1 MSSYAV
7 EFQHVSKR
15 LNHQDILD
23 NISFKIPKHSITLL
37 EGKNGSGKSITIKL
51 LCKLIKPNQGYIMST
66 NDVSYAPEY
75 FPDNLNIT
83 IRDYFKYIK
92 QVNRTAFQ
100 QPIFDLFISQLHI
113 HPFLTTK
120 LKDCSLG
127 TRQKVNLIQCL
138 VVNKDLYVLDEPFN
152 ALDKKSVAFIKRYL
166 LQLKDRH
173 TVILTC
179 HDQDVQQLIS
189 HKVLIHNGGLIEDT
203 SINTLRSQFTYKYV
217 IINFNNIKLLNNY
230 LIDMWHHI
238 EIFDRELHIMIK
250 RDDLNRLLVTLIHHD
265 IEIKEVGDYNYD

>member
-15 LNHQDILD
+15 LNHQDIL
-23 NISFKIPKHSITLL
+23 NHVSFKIPKHSITLI

-51 LCKLIKPNQGYIMST
+51 LCKLIKPNQGHIIST
-66 NDVSYAPEY
+66 KSISYAPEH
-75 FPDNLNIT
+75 FPDTLNIS
-83 IRDYFKYIK
+83 IKDYFKYIK
-92 QVNRTAFQ
+92 QVNSTAFQ
-100 QPIFDLFISQLHI
+100 QAMFDLFISQLQI
-113 HPFLTTK
+113 QPFLNTK

-166 LQLKDRH
+166 LQLKDKH

-189 HKVLIHNGGLIEDT
+189 HKVLINNEGLIEDT
-203 SINTLRSQFTYKYV
+203 SINTLRSQVTYKNV
-217 IINFNNIKLLNNY
+217 IINFNNIKLLNND
-230 LIDMWHHI
+230 LIDMWHQI
-238 EIFDRELHIMIK
+238 EICDYELHIVIK
-250 RDDLNRLLVTLIHHD
+250 RDDLNRLLVTLIHYD